1 MKQGLYANINAKKA
15 RIKAGSGEKM
25 NKPGSKNAPT
35 RNLQAGT
42 QMTGPEILK
51 AMDNGS
57 TLHGSWFGFWLM
69 NPIDARCTNV
79 HNGAAKS
86 LVRRGLVKRVDDTQY
101 VKTK

>member
-1 MKQGLYANINAKKA
+1 
-15 RIKAGSGEKM
+15 
-25 NKPGSKNAPT
+25 
-35 RNLQAGT
+35 
-42 QMTGPEILK
+42 MTGPEILK

-86 LVRRGLVKRVDDTQY
+86 LVRRGLVRRVDDTQY
-101 VKTK
+101 VKITNQTNTNTEPKP